1 MCTRQHRQRD
11 IETERPRDR
20 ETERP
25 RDRETERPR
34 DREAERNNKQSARP
48 VVAAGVVD
56 PAAPTR
62 GVGLC

>member
-1 MCTRQHRQRD
+1 MRFVVA
-11 IETERPRDR
+11 
-20 ETERP
+20 

-56 PAAPTR
+56 PAALSSEESAGSVPK
-62 GVGLC
+62 LENKKELF